1 MPSGQVTIYDV
12 ARVAG
17 VSISTVSNALNRPGR
32 VADATLEQVLAV
44 ADSLGYVP
52 KAEAVSKARQKMRR
66 VGVLA
71 PFSSY
76 RSYLERLA
84 GVLVEAQGSGV
95 EVSAFDHE
103 SLATA
108 SSPVLASMPIRGQVD
123 GIIVMG
129 MRIEDV
135 IERRLFERH
144 VPTVVV
150 DADSDRF
157 PSVVCDDRS
166 GGKLAASYL
175 YGLGHRRFGYVVEP
189 QASQYESQA
198 LRRLSGFRSTL
209 RRSPRVHARGCG
221 SWVIHGRSTRRHQDV
236 PRWAHEADSHNGA
249 LRRLG
254 YRGTAGRQGRRNCR
268 PSGAVGH
275 GLRRWP
281 GSGGRRPHDH
291 PAAFPRV
298 RRGRPA
304 HVADHDKC
312 ARLVTQCHVLA
323 LSRWSSAQRRVP
335 ELNDGLTTARRPP
348 TRPELNDGP
357 AGAAGPEGRRHT
369 A

>member
-1 MPSGQVTIYDV
+1 VTIYDV
-12 ARVAG
+12 ARQAG
-17 VSISTVSNALNRPGR
+17 VSISTVSNALNRPDR

-52 KAEAVSKARQKMRR
+52 KADAVSKARQRMRR

-84 GVLVEAQGSGV
+84 GVLVEAQGAGV

-135 IERRLFERH
+135 IERRLFNRN

-150 DADSDRF
+150 DADSERF
-157 PSVVCDDRS
+157 PNVVCDDRS
-166 GGKLAASYL
+166 GGEKAAQYL
-175 YGLGHRRFGYVVEP
+175 WRLGHRRFGYVVEP

-198 LRRLSGFRSTL
+198 LRRLSGFRSVLSSGCTFQVAEAA
-209 RRSPRVHARGCG
+209 SSTEAARAA
-221 SWVIHGRSTRRHQDV
+221 TRALLAGPDR
-236 PRWAHEADSHNGA
+236 PTAIMAHYDDLAIGA
-249 LRRLG
+249 LLAARDVGVAVPEELSVMG
-254 YRGTAGRQGRRNCR
+254 YDDGPAAVASDLTTIRQPFRE
-268 PSGAVGH
+268 SGAV
-275 GLRRWP
+275 
-281 GSGGRRPHDH
+281 
-291 PAAFPRV
+291 AVRV
-298 RRGRPA
+298 
-304 HVADHDKC
+304 
-312 ARLVTQCHVLA
+312 LLA
-323 LSRWSSAQRRVP
+323 LINAGRLSRSTVLLPLDVVER
-335 ELNDGLTTARRPP
+335 LTT
-348 TRPELNDGP
+348 GP
-357 AGAAGPEGRRHT
+357 ARPDKRASSSKRAARSL
-369 A
+369 